1 MALAF
6 VSVNKTSV
14 CGHLNEILVLS
25 STHRVAMLAL
35 LNFFVYIFF
44 ETRTLGSE

>member
-6 VSVNKTSV
+6 VSVKETSV
-14 CGHLNEILVLS
+14 CGHLNEIKVLS
-25 STHRVAMLAL
+25 STHRVAMLVL

-44 ETRTLGSE
+44 KMQTLRSE